1 MALEGNAKDFGLS
14 EIFQL
19 ISIQKKSGML
29 SVSGE
34 DNSVVFFDQG
44 MIISTRDRRNRTK
57 DPLREYLLSYGFL
70 SRDEMNRIQ
79 QIQSESN
86 LDLTDILLSEKYFSE
101 DELTVIFTEQI
112 QETIQNILSWPRS
125 YYKFII
131 GKRVIQGINTFA
143 TLKVDSLL
151 MESMRR
157 IDEFPE
163 LKKIFPSETTAIRK
177 ISPEDDQLPELDKYE
192 EVIYDLLEVHHT
204 VGKLIVKAKMA
215 SFCTYEA
222 LKNLLEKGLIEVTE
236 VSDAKGEYKSEESG
250 KEQREGKKS
259 FLPAVAIVL
268 ILAASFAIGNYMVP
282 TLIPDCSRTYFTN
295 VQSPRDSNLMAS
307 NLAVF
312 KSRQIKSTIEAKLEE
327 YKAMKGT
334 YPFTLEILVARKF
347 ISGKTIAGAQQLGI
361 SYTTGKDGKSYR
373 LKTN

>member
-34 DNSVVFFDQG
+34 ENGVVFFDQG
-44 MIISTRDRRNRTK
+44 MIISTRDRRNRAK
-57 DPLREYLLSYGFL
+57 DPLKEYLLRYGFL
-70 SRDEMNRIQ
+70 GRDEMNRIQ
-79 QIQSESN
+79 QIQSGSN

-101 DELTVIFTEQI
+101 DELTVIFSEQI

-125 YYKFII
+125 YYKFIT
-131 GKRVIQGINTFA
+131 GKKVVRGIKTFA

-163 LKKIFPSETTAIRK
+163 LKKIFPSETTAIKK
-177 ISPEDDQLPELDKYE
+177 ISPEDNQLPELDKYE
-192 EVIYDLLEVHHT
+192 EVIYDLLEAHHT
-204 VGKLIVKAKMA
+204 VGKLIVHAKMA
-215 SFCTYEA
+215 SFSTYEA

-236 VSDAKGEYKSEESG
+236 ASDSKSEHKSEESG

-259 FLPAVAIVL
+259 FFPAVAAVFI
-268 ILAASFAIGNYMVP
+268 IAASFAIGNYVIP
-282 TLIPDCSRTYFTN
+282 TLIPEGSIANSTKG
-295 VQSPRDSNLMAS
+295 QSLGNENLMAS
-307 NLAVF
+307 NLGVF
-312 KSRQIKSTIEAKLEE
+312 KSRQIHSTIEAKLEE

-347 ISGKTIAGAQQLGI
+347 ISGKIIARARRLGI
-361 SYTTGKDGKSYR
+361 TYTTGKDGKSYSLR
-373 LKTN
+373 TK